1 MKKWAFI
8 LLFGLVACNVENRQ
22 KNKAQLYLF
31 KHPEFS
37 AGYCAEQF
45 PDKPDSV
52 IVKTDTVTEIQFMD
66 SIIYDTIGNH
76 LIRLGVDTNGAT
88 SWVRSVP
95 TRVITKKITVYKDS
109 IIYRENRAEQ
119 ERLQIAL
126 LSANKNITDLIAKNT
141 VLEQDRNDWKGKARK
156 RGWMFLGLIFL
167 VVGAV
172 GMRLYLKSK
181 SIIK

>member
-8 LLFGLVACNVENRQ
+8 LCLGFLACNT
-22 KNKAQLYLF
+22 AQRKLEKTQEYLF

-45 PDKPDSV
+45 PDKADSV
-52 IVKTDTVTEIQFMD
+52 IVKTDTITEIQFMD
-66 SIIYDTIGNH
+66 SIVFDTDT
-76 LIRLGVDTNGAT
+76 LFRDSLGFKYRT
-88 SWVRSVP
+88 
-95 TRVITKKITVYKDS
+95 ITKIVTKTIRKDS

-119 ERLQIAL
+119 ERLQLSLLECQKTTAAL
-126 LSANKNITDLIAKNT
+126 VQKNT

>member
-8 LLFGLVACNVENRQ
+8 LCFGFLACNVENRQ
-22 KNKAQLYLF
+22 KSKAQLYLF

-45 PDKPDSV
+45 PDKADSV

-66 SIIYDTIGNH
+66 SIVFDTDT
-76 LIRLGVDTNGAT
+76 LYRDSLGFKYRT
-88 SWVRSVP
+88 
-95 TRVITKKITVYKDS
+95 ITKVVTKTITKDN

-119 ERLQIAL
+119 ERLQLAL

-141 VLEQDRNDWKGKARK
+141 ILEQDRNDWKGKARK

-181 SIIK
+181 SIII

>member
-8 LLFGLVACNVENRQ
+8 LLFGLIACNTE
-22 KNKAQLYLF
+22 KKALSKTQLYLF

-52 IVKTDTVTEIQFMD
+52 IVKTDTIIEIQFMD
-66 SIIYDTIGNH
+66 SIVFDT
-76 LIRLGVDTNGAT
+76 LFRDSLGFKYRT
-88 SWVRSVP
+88 
-95 TRVITKKITVYKDS
+95 ITKVVTKTITKDN

-119 ERLQIAL
+119 ERLQLAL

-141 VLEQDRNDWKGKARK
+141 ILEQDRNDWKGKAKTR
-156 RGWMFLGLIFL
+156 WWWIALLIGGFIGTIAIK
-167 VVGAV
+167 VF
-172 GMRLYLKSK
+172 SK
-181 SIIK
+181 TKFPI

>member
-1 MKKWAFI
+1 MKKWTFI
-8 LLFGLVACNVENRQ
+8 LLFGLLACNTE
-22 KNKAQLYLF
+22 KKALSKTQLYLF

-45 PDKPDSV
+45 PDKTDSV

-66 SIIYDTIGNH
+66 SIVFDT
-76 LIRLGVDTNGAT
+76 LFRDSLGFKYRT
-88 SWVRSVP
+88 
-95 TRVITKKITVYKDS
+95 ITKVVTKTITKDN

-119 ERLQIAL
+119 ERLQLAL

-141 VLEQDRNDWKGKARK
+141 VLEQDRNEWKGKARK

>member
-1 MKKWAFI
+1 MKKWTFI
-8 LLFGLVACNVENRQ
+8 LLFGLLACNTE
-22 KNKAQLYLF
+22 KKALSKTQLYLF

-45 PDKPDSV
+45 PDKADSV

-66 SIIYDTIGNH
+66 SIVFDTDT
-76 LIRLGVDTNGAT
+76 LYKDSLGFKYRT
-88 SWVRSVP
+88 
-95 TRVITKKITVYKDS
+95 ITKVVTKTIRKDS

-119 ERLQIAL
+119 ERLQLAL
-126 LSANKNITDLIAKNT
+126 FESQKTTAALVQKNT
-141 VLEQDRNDWKGKARK
+141 ILEQDRNEWKGKARK

>member
-1 MKKWAFI
+1 VKKWSFI
-8 LLFGLVACNVENRQ
+8 LCFGLLGCNT
-22 KNKAQLYLF
+22 AQRKLEKTQEYLF

-45 PDKPDSV
+45 PDKADSV
-52 IVKTDTVTEIQFMD
+52 IVKTDTIVEIQFMD
-66 SIIYDTIGNH
+66 SIVFDTDT
-76 LIRLGVDTNGAT
+76 LYKDSLGFKYRT
-88 SWVRSVP
+88 
-95 TRVITKKITVYKDS
+95 ITKIVTKTIRKDS

-119 ERLQIAL
+119 ERLQLAL
-126 LSANKNITDLIAKNT
+126 LECQKTTAALVQKNT
-141 VLEQDRNDWKGKARK
+141 FLEQERNEWKGKARK

>member
-8 LLFGLVACNVENRQ
+8 LLFGLVACNTE
-22 KNKAQLYLF
+22 KKALSKTQLYLF

-45 PDKPDSV
+45 PDKADSV

-66 SIIYDTIGNH
+66 SIVFDTDT
-76 LIRLGVDTNGAT
+76 LFRDSLGFKYKIKV
-88 SWVRSVP
+88 V
-95 TRVITKKITVYKDS
+95 TKTIYKDN

-119 ERLQIAL
+119 ERLQLAL

-141 VLEQDRNDWKGKARK
+141 ILEQDRNDWKGKAKTR
-156 RGWMFLGLIFL
+156 WWWIALLIGGFIGTIAIK
-167 VVGAV
+167 VF
-172 GMRLYLKSK
+172 SK
-181 SIIK
+181 TKFPI

>member
-8 LLFGLVACNVENRQ
+8 LCFGFLACNVENRQ
-22 KNKAQLYLF
+22 KTKAQLYLF

-37 AGYCAEQF
+37 AGYCAKQF
-45 PDKPDSV
+45 PDKSDSV

-66 SIIYDTIGNH
+66 SIVFDTDTIF
-76 LIRLGVDTNGAT
+76 RDSLGFKYRT
-88 SWVRSVP
+88 
-95 TRVITKKITVYKDS
+95 ITKIVTKTITKDN

-119 ERLQIAL
+119 ERLQLAFLECQKTTAAL
-126 LSANKNITDLIAKNT
+126 VQKNT